1 MEKRAE
7 VGIIGGG
14 IIGLATAY
22 ELASRGFRDLVV
34 LTASFPGDG
43 STFRC
48 ASGIRASFTTREHIV
63 LMRESIR
70 KWIEWTRG
78 ELGRLGLRFM
88 QKGYLWLASTEE
100 RVRAYEESIRLQNK
114 LGVPTRLVDP
124 DEAKRIVPVLDTRH
138 LVAAL
143 HDPTA
148 GKASPFKTV
157 HALVMYLKSHGI
169 PIHTYTRAEKIE
181 EREEGFRVE
190 TSRGT
195 YFFEKLVVAAGAGS
209 PRLLSQLGIET
220 MIKNI
225 PRHAIL
231 TEHYKPVIGPLVV
244 DPDTPGA
251 PYIIQT
257 GHGGF
262 YIGRKIPET
271 PETEPYSLK
280 IDYPSLAIKPL
291 LKWFPWLINVTV
303 LRHWMGHYVTTPD
316 HHPIIGPVP
325 GHRNLYVS
333 TGYSGH
339 GYMLSPAAAEI
350 IADYIL
356 EGKPKWTEAYRL
368 NIMRIWRGD
377 YIHETAI
384 VG

>member
-1 MEKRAE
+1 MKRSAE
-7 VGIIGGG
+7 IGIVGGG
-14 IIGLATAY
+14 IIGLTAAY
-22 ELASRGFRDLVV
+22 ELAERGRRDIIV

-78 ELGRLGLRFM
+78 ELGGYGLEFK
-88 QKGYLWLASTEE
+88 QTGYLWLASREE
-100 RVRAYEESIRLQNK
+100 TVKRYEESIRLQNK

-124 DEAKRIVPVLDTRH
+124 EEARRIVPLLDTTH
-138 LVAAL
+138 LKAAL

-148 GKASPFKTV
+148 GKASPFKAV
-157 HALVMYLKSHGI
+157 HALVTYLRRHGI
-169 PIHTYTRAEKIE
+169 PLHTYTYVEKIV
-181 EREEGFRVE
+181 EGE
-190 TSRGT
+190 NGYTLYTSRGE
-195 YFFEKLVVAAGAGS
+195 YRFEKIIVAAGSGS
-209 PRLLSQLGIET
+209 PRLLAQLGVETKIE
-220 MIKNI
+220 NI
-225 PRHAIL
+225 PRHAML
-231 TEHYKPVIGPLVV
+231 TEHYKPVIDPLVV

-262 YIGRKIPET
+262 YIGRKMPET
-271 PETEPYSLK
+271 PGTDPYSLK
-280 IDYPSLAIKPL
+280 ITYMPLAIKPL
-291 LKWFPWLINVTV
+291 LKWFPWLVNVRV
-303 LRHWMGHYVTTPD
+303 LRHWMGYYVTTPD

-325 GHRNLYVS
+325 GHEGLYVS

-339 GYMLSPAAAEI
+339 GYMLCPAAATI
-350 IADYIL
+350 IADYIID
-356 EGKPKWTEAYRL
+356 GKPRWPEAYRL
-368 NIMRIWRGD
+368 NIVRIWRGD

-384 VG
+384 IG